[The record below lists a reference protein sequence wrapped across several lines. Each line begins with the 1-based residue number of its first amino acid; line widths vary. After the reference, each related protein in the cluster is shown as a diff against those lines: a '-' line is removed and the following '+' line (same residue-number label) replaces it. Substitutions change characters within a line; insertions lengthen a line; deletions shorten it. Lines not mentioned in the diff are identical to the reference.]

1 MSGIPLQ
8 RFNHMHHA
16 FSPGVE
22 NEEPVAVV
30 RVVADLFMAL
40 SLCFMMAT
48 TVARSGAPAA
58 VDATP
63 GQSGQGPRND
73 DPKVTL
79 VGEGKFVVGPGS
91 DGTTMSATQVLAYLH
106 TKAADQSSPTSI
118 LVRFRPDLS
127 AVSVHISLLALQ
139 KASGD
144 RPITIRSVPAS
155 E

>member
-63 GQSGQGPRND
+63 GQSGHGASGKD
-73 DPKVTL
+73 ELKVTL
-79 VGEGKFVVGPGS
+79 VGEDRFVVGTRV
-91 DGTTMSATQVLAYLH
+91 DGTPMSATGVMAHLNSLNR
-106 TKAADQSSPTSI
+106 AAPRSI
-118 LVRFRPDLS
+118 LVHFSPKLP
-127 AVSVHISLLALQ
+127 AVALHASLLGLQ
-139 KASGD
+139 RASGTN
-144 RPITIRSVPAS
+144 PVALRSLPAS